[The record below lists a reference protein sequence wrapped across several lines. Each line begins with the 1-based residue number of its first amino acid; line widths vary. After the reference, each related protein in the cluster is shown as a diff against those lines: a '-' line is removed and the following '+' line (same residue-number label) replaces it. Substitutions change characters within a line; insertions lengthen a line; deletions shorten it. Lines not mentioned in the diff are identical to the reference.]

1 MKAAQIAVA
10 RRGLGWTQAEL
21 AAEAGLHPKAVAY
34 WERRGDANPHPLHA
48 NTGIYRIREALT
60 RQGVT
65 FGPDH
70 VTINNP

>member
-1 MKAAQIAVA
+1 MKAKQIAIA

-34 WERRGDANPHPLHA
+34 WERKREATPHRFHT

-60 RQGVT
+60 RHGVT
-65 FGPDH
+65 FGADH
-70 VTINNP
+70 VIINNP